1 MPWRRDQ
8 CAFEDQ
14 SCEGDL
20 YMRLFMVALWLCF
33 GLCKTG
39 FINLNGKNILGT
51 LPLLLQKP
59 TKHQSAPPLSL

>member
-1 MPWRRDQ
+1 
-8 CAFEDQ
+8 
-14 SCEGDL
+14 
-20 YMRLFMVALWLCF
+20 MRLFMVALWLCF